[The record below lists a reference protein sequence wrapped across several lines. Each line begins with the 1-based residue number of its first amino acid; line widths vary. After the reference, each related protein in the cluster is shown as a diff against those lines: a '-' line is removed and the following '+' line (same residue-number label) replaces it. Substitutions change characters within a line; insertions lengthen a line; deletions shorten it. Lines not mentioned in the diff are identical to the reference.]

1 MSCKDAI
8 EILKDLA
15 LSYETGSFSL
25 KAIKMAITALELQD
39 GNLYLRD
46 VPGNLSIGLITG
58 NVYMGGYGDE

>member
-8 EILKDLA
+8 EILKDMLLTYEPASVSNKA
-15 LSYETGSFSL
+15 L
-25 KAIKMAITALELQD
+25 KMAITALEIQD

-46 VPGNLSIGLITG
+46 VPGNLSIGLIQG

>member
-8 EILKDLA
+8 NILLDMT
-15 LSYETGSFSL
+15 LSYEMGSSTF
-25 KAIKMAITALELQD
+25 KAIQMAITALEIQD
-39 GNLYLRD
+39 GNLFIRD